1 MFFRQLQSNFKNNR
15 LHFFNFYVHLNNWEK
30 PCSITHHY
38 WDPHVP
44 SYWQRYRNVGPY
56 SAYLFVWFS
65 KLFCSLLHL
74 KSVLRTRGDVTRA
87 AAGQDKQT
95 DRQTDGCFCCH
106 IAPRLRAIMRTLNNI
121 LMNKSLYV
129 SSFGYLTL
137 STSWS
142 GIVLVIRTLKNIIRL
157 YSKVKT
163 NSTCV
168 TVH

>member
-1 MFFRQLQSNFKNNR
+1 MNQDFQFYSSTTFKKYKITFLDNCNQTLKGNR
-15 LHFFNFYVHLNNWEK
+15 LNNCNFYWENS
-30 PCSITHHY
+30 CSITHHY
-38 WDPHVP
+38 WAPHVP
-44 SYWQRYRNVGPY
+44 SYWLRYRNVRPY

-142 GIVLVIRTLKNIIRL
+142 GIILVIRR
-157 YSKVKT
+157 
-163 NSTCV
+163 
-168 TVH
+168 

>member
-1 MFFRQLQSNFKNNR
+1 MNQDFQFYSSTTLKKYEISFLDNCNQNLKSNRFNNW
-15 LHFFNFYVHLNNWEK
+15 NFYWEK
-30 PCSITHHY
+30 PCSTTHHY
-38 WDPHVP
+38 WAPHVP
-44 SYWQRYRNVGPY
+44 SYWHRYRNVRPY
-56 SAYLFVWFS
+56 SPYLFVWFS

-142 GIVLVIRTLKNIIRL
+142 GIALVIRR
-157 YSKVKT
+157 
-163 NSTCV
+163 
-168 TVH
+168 